1 MKRITGIIMAT
12 VLAVFSLDALAQG
25 RASIGIGDIEFR
37 AMDSAGNKNRSA
49 YGGNQ
54 VQDDTAAFVDMVSTA
69 LVKTQKFKVVER
81 DRVDAIM
88 AEQSGIA
95 SGGANP
101 NFDFSGADWV
111 DYILLGSITE
121 YGSRE
126 QQASGVK
133 FGFASEVAR
142 MAVDIRVLNTATGA
156 IEIADTISSE
166 VRGSTAIATGQFQTG
181 GDQSEGDTLGRVMRQ
196 TAQGAVNLIVTH
208 IYPIRVVSVSAEGI
222 AMLNYGSSV
231 LQAEDI
237 LNIYELGEEFIDP
250 DTGEVLGRDEK
261 HVGTI
266 RVTEAQERFSKAV
279 ATDEGQTIPTQN
291 VMARIAKNAPESGAK
306 PTRGRKLFNR

>member
-1 MKRITGIIMAT
+1 MQRITGIIMVT
-12 VLAVFSLDALAQG
+12 VLAVFSLEALAQG

-37 AMDSAGNKNRSA
+37 AMDSAGNKNRRA
-49 YGGNQ
+49 YGGNK
-54 VQDDTAAFVDMVSTA
+54 VQDDTAAFVDMISTA
-69 LVKTQKFKVVER
+69 LVKTQKFHVVER
-81 DRVDAIM
+81 DRIAALM

-95 SGGANP
+95 SGSANP
-101 NFDFSGADWV
+101 NFNFSGADQV

-121 YGSRE
+121 YGIRE
-126 QQASGVK
+126 QQASGSK
-133 FGFASEVAR
+133 FAVASEVAR
-142 MAVDIRVLNTATGA
+142 MAVDIRVLDTSTGA
-156 IEIADTISSE
+156 IGFADTISSE
-166 VRGSTAIATGQFQTG
+166 VRAGTAIATGKFQTG
-181 GDQSEGDTLGRVMRQ
+181 GSQSEGDTLGRVMRQ
-196 TAQGAVNLIVTH
+196 TAQGAVNLIVSH

-222 AMLNYGSSV
+222 AMLNYGSSM
-231 LQAEDI
+231 LQAGDI

-279 ATDEGQTIPTQN
+279 ATNEGQTIPNN

-306 PTRGRKLFNR
+306 PQRRRKLF